1 MRLPMLLPM
10 LLALA
15 AGTSLAQPSA
25 SSDDPQFVIR
35 NLEVLNSPKDEYSP
49 YVTPDGVWLYFTSA
63 RGEGSDL
70 YRSKWSS
77 AGWTSPEHPAIPDV
91 NTIHDDGAFYA
102 PIPAMAEMFSIDE
115 DMMERLNVPKMGVI
129 TAGGRKDALGSADL
143 YILDVSRNTLGL
155 SGVRPFSSLNTIDW
169 EAQATIAPDG
179 SFIIFSSDRPDHP
192 EGTDGMDLYMVA
204 RESDGSY
211 SSPVNLGLP
220 VNTEG
225 NDFAPFIA
233 SDGHTLFFASTGH
246 KGFGGADIFRTTLLD
261 DGTWS
266 MPENLGN
273 TINTSANE
281 QFFFGIGRER
291 CYFVSDRSGGK
302 GGLDLYEAK
311 PNIFA
316 VGYAPVQVRIMDTT
330 AGKPVRGRLKVVESS
345 LGKTVT
351 EMEIP
356 EEGAALALF
365 ASAGYRLEIAPA
377 GFPAATRTLARLQ
390 TNRRSELTL
399 NVGTPPLQ
407 PQPEFVF
414 ELEDPVVNNPGINPI
429 GTNPN
434 SPAGARVAG
443 ANNVDLRLFVSG
455 YYRINT
461 PVHLQELRQKQESGE
476 LKRQRYIANVAANDS
491 VYAGYQR
498 QAEQVDRI
506 LDKFYRRAVEEYFP
520 AYLTGKKPDEHLEI
534 VVYGYADPRPITGT
548 YMEQP
553 VTFFSTAGEEVTVK
567 NGESLNNFKLAGL
580 RAYYTVQFLDR
591 LFREAA
597 AKGYPQ
603 YKTLMDKGMIR
614 WRPVSGDVDAS
625 SSEDLSQSRRVKL
638 DFRRV
643 SSDGTQLR

>member
-1 MRLPMLLPM
+1 MRLPLLLPL
-10 LLALA
+10 LLAVA
-15 AGTSLAQPSA
+15 AGAALAQPSGRP
-25 SSDDPQFVIR
+25 DDQEFVIR
-35 NLEVLNSPKDEYSP
+35 NLEILNSPRDEYSP
-49 YVTPDGVWLYFTSA
+49 YVTPDGLWLYFTST

-70 YRSKWSS
+70 YRSRWSS
-77 AGWTSPEHPAIPDV
+77 SGWTSPEHPVIPEV
-91 NTIHDDGAFYA
+91 NTVHDDGAFYA

-115 DMMERLNVPKMGVI
+115 DLMERLNVPRMGVI

-143 YILDVSRNTLGL
+143 YILDVSRNMLSL
-155 SGVRPFSSLNTIDW
+155 SGVRPLSTLNTIDW

-179 SFIIFSSDRPDHP
+179 SFIIFSSDRPEHLK
-192 EGTDGMDLYMVA
+192 GTDGMDLYIVA

-225 NDFAPFIA
+225 NDFSPFIA
-233 SDGHTLFFASTGH
+233 SDGRTLFFASTGH
-246 KGFGGADIFRTTLLD
+246 KGFGGADIFRTTRGD

-273 TINTSANE
+273 SINTSANE

-302 GGLDLYEAK
+302 GGLDLYEAR

-316 VGYAPVQVRIMDTT
+316 VGYAPVQVRIVDTT

-351 EMEIP
+351 EIDIP

-365 ASAGYRLEIAPA
+365 ANAGYRLEIAPV

-390 TNRRSELTL
+390 SNRHAELTL
-399 NVGTPPLQ
+399 NVGTPPIQ

-414 ELEDPVVNNPGINPI
+414 ESDDPAINNPG
-429 GTNPN
+429 TN
-434 SPAGARVAG
+434 SIGARVAD

-461 PVHLQELRQKQESGE
+461 SAHLQELRQKQESGE
-476 LKRQRYIANVAANDS
+476 LRRQRYIANVASNDS

-498 QAEQVDRI
+498 QAEQVERI

-520 AYLTGKKPDEHLEI
+520 AYIAGKKPGEHLEI

-597 AKGYPQ
+597 AKGYPE
-603 YKTLMDKGMIR
+603 YKTLMDKGMIS
-614 WRPVSGDVDAS
+614 WRPVSGDVDATS
-625 SSEDLSQSRRVKL
+625 GEDLSQSRRVKL

-643 SSDGTQLR
+643 DSDGTQLK